1 MSFKV
6 EADIVSLFEGL
17 VISLQP
23 FASSQEVDLKFERAD
38 SKLCYY
44 YNPKDILPDVTTLLC
59 RIISF
64 TPQSYEVS
72 VKLDASDNQENAL
85 ELSITN
91 TGANLSKVGEILKV
105 FNGHLTVENLK
116 NKGTLFIV
124 QIQTQKYP
132 DKAKSVN
139 IGHFLPKQYPAYY
152 KAINKRL
159 TTHFSNLSNLEDSA
173 MQKGN
178 KEGVFLKK
186 VNTVINSNMESEDFN
201 VSALAS
207 AMALSRTQLFRKL
220 KALTKMSPS
229 QYVLFFRLQTAKQLL
244 QSNKEDLNVSD
255 VCYRTGFSS
264 KSHFTRSFNKQFGF
278 NPSAC
283 N

>member
-1 MSFKV
+1 
-6 EADIVSLFEGL
+6 
-17 VISLQP
+17 
-23 FASSQEVDLKFERAD
+23 
-38 SKLCYY
+38 
-44 YNPKDILPDVTTLLC
+44 
-59 RIISF
+59 
-64 TPQSYEVS
+64 
-72 VKLDASDNQENAL
+72 
-85 ELSITN
+85 
-91 TGANLSKVGEILKV
+91 
-105 FNGHLTVENLK
+105 
-116 NKGTLFIV
+116 
-124 QIQTQKYP
+124 
-132 DKAKSVN
+132 
-139 IGHFLPKQYPAYY
+139 PAYY